1 MFYKQKR
8 LSLIHITINTS
19 AFFLVI
25 KYFYKMQNKSLKNL
39 VKNQDL
45 LKFLG
50 AKVKSKY
57 RKAIIQIADRNLI
70 KSICEAALNLL
81 KGNIHLTDNQKQ
93 KLAKFKNTIRRLA
106 SKSNLSDKKKLLFKK
121 EAFWNFWFLL

>member
-81 KGNIHLTDNQKQ
+81 KGYYIMGFLNLLLLLNHLLLLLFDLLNR
-93 KLAKFKNTIRRLA
+93 LYLFTIRC
-106 SKSNLSDKKKLLFKK
+106 LF
-121 EAFWNFWFLL
+121 EFSTF